1 MFISV
6 ASERATESKATAIEL
21 SIARSKADLEEAF
34 SLVYAS
40 YVRAGL
46 QQPNDIGLRL
56 VRYHLLTST
65 EVMVARL
72 HGTTISTASLI
83 VDSELGLPAESM
95 YHEEIEAVR
104 RRGLKL
110 AEVGCLADRR
120 ESPARFIQM
129 FRQLATLIAQAAR
142 VRGCHGLIAATH
154 PRHARFYIRQL
165 GFKRIGEIRDCPY
178 VQGNP
183 AVPMLLD
190 FHAIRGTDLHRH
202 LFAENYSDAELAPFE
217 WDTETRSYFQ
227 SVLERIGE
235 SPLNRGKNG

>member
-6 ASERATESKATAIEL
+6 ASERAGETKAAQIKL
-21 SIARSKADLEEAF
+21 SIARSKTELEEAF

-95 YHEEIEAVR
+95 YREEIDAVR

-129 FRQLATLIAQAAR
+129 FRQLATLIAQAAKA
-142 VRGCHGLIAATH
+142 RGCDGLIAATH

-165 GFKRIGEIRDCPY
+165 GFKRIGDIRDCPY

-183 AVPMLLD
+183 AVPLLLD
-190 FHAIRGTDLHRH
+190 FDAIRGSELHNH
-202 LFAENYSDAELAPFE
+202 LFGKKYSDAELAPYE
-217 WDTETRSYFQ
+217 WDSKTRAHFQ
-227 SVLERIGE
+227 SILSQIDVIQNNPEKSR
-235 SPLNRGKNG
+235 